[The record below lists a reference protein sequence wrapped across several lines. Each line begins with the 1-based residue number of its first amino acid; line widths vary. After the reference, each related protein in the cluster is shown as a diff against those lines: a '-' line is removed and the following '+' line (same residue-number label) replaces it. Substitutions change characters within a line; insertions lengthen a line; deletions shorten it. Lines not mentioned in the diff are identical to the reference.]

1 MLTVFKNSWALF
13 AGMLML
19 QLGNGLQGTLLGIRG
34 GIEGYSPSEMSW
46 VMSAY
51 FVGFLGGSQAAPE
64 MIRRVGHVRVFAAL
78 GSLVSACL
86 ILFPAFP
93 NLIFWFA
100 LRVLIGFSFSGIYV
114 VAESWLNN
122 SATNETRGKTL
133 SVYMIVQMIGIISA
147 QMVLNFADPGGF
159 LLFIFVSVLVS
170 LSFAPILLSASP
182 VPMFQATKRMK
193 LRKVFE
199 ASPTGFVGILL
210 IGSIFSALFG
220 MAAIY
225 GVAKGLSVA
234 EISIFVAAIYVGGML
249 WQYPVGWLSD
259 RMDRRKLIIAM
270 TLGCGV
276 VILLGSFF
284 TGNFMAIV
292 ALFFIIGGVANPLYS
307 LLIAYTNDYLD
318 PDDMAAASGGL
329 IFVNGVGASVGPPVI
344 GWMMKSYG
352 PDSYLVFVSVLMFL
366 ISGYALYRTTIRD
379 RSVDVEDMSAY
390 AVVTA
395 STSAMAVVV
404 AQEAAQEAQDEHEE
418 KADQQD
424 SESVNQ

>member
-1 MLTVFKNSWALF
+1 MLAVFKNSWALF

-19 QLGNGLQGTLLGIRG
+19 QLGNGLQGTLLGVRG
-34 GIEGYSPSEMSW
+34 GIEGFAASEMSW

-51 FVGFLGGSQAAPE
+51 FIGFLGGSQAAPE

-133 SVYMIVQMIGIISA
+133 SVYMIVQMIGIVAA
-147 QMVLNFADPGGF
+147 QMVLNFADPAGF

-182 VPMFQATKRMK
+182 VPMFQAAKRMK
-193 LRKVFE
+193 LRQVFN
-199 ASPTGFVGILL
+199 ASPTGFVGMFL
-210 IGSIFSALFG
+210 IGTIFSALFG

-225 GVAKGLSVA
+225 GVAKELSVA
-234 EISIFVAAIYVGGML
+234 KISVFVAAIYMGGML
-249 WQYPVGWLSD
+249 LQYPIGWMSD
-259 RMDRRKLIIAM
+259 RMDRRKLIIAL
-270 TLGCGV
+270 TVGCSAIV
-276 VILLGSFF
+276 LLGTLIVDYFPV
-284 TGNFMAIV
+284 MV
-292 ALFFIIGGVANPLYS
+292 ALFFIIGGIANPLYS

-318 PDDMAAASGGL
+318 QDDMAAASGGL
-329 IFVNGVGASVGPPVI
+329 LFINGLGASIGPVI
-344 GWMMKSYG
+344 IGWLMVQFG
-352 PDSYLVFVSVLMFL
+352 PDSYLVFVAFLMAL
-366 ISGYALYRTTIRD
+366 IAAYSLYRTTVRD
-379 RSVDVEDMSAY
+379 RSDVIEDQSAF
-390 AVVTA
+390 AVVTQ
-395 STSAMAVVV
+395 STSAMAVVA
-404 AQEAAQEAQDEHEE
+404 AQEAAQDAYDEENPSEDEPEA
-418 KADQQD
+418 
-424 SESVNQ
+424 